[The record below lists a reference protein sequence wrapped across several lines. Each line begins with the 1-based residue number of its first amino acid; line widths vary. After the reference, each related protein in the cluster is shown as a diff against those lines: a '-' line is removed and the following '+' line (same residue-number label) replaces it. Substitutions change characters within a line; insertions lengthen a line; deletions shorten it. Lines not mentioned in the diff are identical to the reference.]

1 MKKNIHFDVLNNEEA
16 QDILKC
22 LMNPCFMLAKEKET
36 HLKI

>member
-22 LMNPCFMLAKEKET
+22 FDESVFYVSKGKKT